1 MKPLVGRSCCEKAMK
16 YAVNWQ
22 GYQCIHS
29 NTAVRIDDVFILQ
42 IGHIDNI
49 PIRQPFTGIS
59 KKTQS
64 KSFILHVS
72 LTERVW
78 EF

>member
-16 YAVNWQ
+16 DAVNWQ

-49 PIRQPFTGIS
+49 PISQPITGIS
-59 KKTQS
+59 RNTQS
-64 KSFILHVS
+64 KSYMLLID
-72 LTERVW
+72 
-78 EF
+78 